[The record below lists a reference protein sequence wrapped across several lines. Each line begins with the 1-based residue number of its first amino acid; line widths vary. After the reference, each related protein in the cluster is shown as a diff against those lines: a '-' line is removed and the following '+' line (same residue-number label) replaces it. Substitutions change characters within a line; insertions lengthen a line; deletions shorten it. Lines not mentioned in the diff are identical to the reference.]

1 MPSAYSRGS
10 INACG
15 KAVAN
20 RLCWYQMWEGAETV
34 ARVLAGVTNSSQ
46 VFL

>member
-15 KAVAN
+15 KVDAN
-20 RLCWYQMWEGAETV
+20 RLCWYQMWEGAETA